1 MLGAIIGDMV
11 GSPYEFHPWRGA
23 AEAFPL
29 FSPRSRFTDDT
40 VMTVAV
46 GRALMRSHGQEQA
59 CREAFID
66 AMHEYGRA
74 YIRAGY
80 GQRFFRWI
88 VTGSREPYNSFGNGS
103 AMRVSPVGW
112 ACGSLEETEQYA
124 ALSASVTH
132 DHPEGIKGAC
142 ATAAAVFLAR
152 DGAGRD
158 AIRDYV
164 ASRYGYDLDRSLAG
178 IRSSYR
184 HKESCQESVPEAII
198 AFLESHSFE
207 GAVRNAVWL
216 GGDSDTQAAIAGS
229 IAEAFYGGVPQ
240 ALRDAALALLDDRL
254 RGDVAAW
261 YAWLAEHR
269 GIRLGRRAVPV
280 QEQKTAVSATG
291 RDRME
296 TMPKA
301 GMTGQW
307 ETTVD
312 EGMLAA
318 AVGSGEVRVLATP
331 VMIMGMERAAMEA
344 VRSCL
349 PEGVTSVGTRVEVSH
364 MAPTPCGMK
373 VRFAARLTAVSANG
387 RGLTFAVSAHD
398 ETGPIGEGVH
408 ERVVVDRERFQS
420 RAQARGGRG

>member
-11 GSPYEFHPWRGA
+11 GSPYEFHPWQGA

-46 GRALMRSHGQEQA
+46 ARGLMQAYGQNRPAGRPSSTPCTNMAVLTAGRATVSVFFAGSSQAAARRTTVSATVRPCASHPW
-59 CREAFID
+59 
-66 AMHEYGRA
+66 
-74 YIRAGY
+74 AGP
-80 GQRFFRWI
+80 
-88 VTGSREPYNSFGNGS
+88 VTVWKKPER
-103 AMRVSPVGW
+103 
-112 ACGSLEETEQYA
+112 YA

-142 ATAAAVFLAR
+142 ATAAAIFLAR

-164 ASRYGYDLDRSLAG
+164 SSRYGYDLARSLAE
-178 IRSSYR
+178 IRPVYR

-198 AFLESHSFE
+198 AFLESRSFE
-207 GAVRNAVWL
+207 KAVRNAVWL

-240 ALRDAALALLDDRL
+240 ELREAALARLDDRL

-261 YAWLAEHR
+261 YHWLSEYR
-269 GIRLGRRAVPV
+269 GIRLDRKADPV

-291 RDRME
+291 RDIME
-296 TMPKA
+296 IMPKA

-307 ETTVD
+307 ETTVE
-312 EGMLAA
+312 EGLLAA
-318 AVGSGEVRVLATP
+318 QVGSGEVRVLATP
-331 VMIMGMERAAMEA
+331 
-344 VRSCL
+344 
-349 PEGVTSVGTRVEVSH
+349 
-364 MAPTPCGMK
+364 
-373 VRFAARLTAVSANG
+373 
-387 RGLTFAVSAHD
+387 
-398 ETGPIGEGVH
+398 
-408 ERVVVDRERFQS
+408 
-420 RAQARGGRG
+420 

>member
-11 GSPYEFHPWRGA
+11 GSPYEFHPWQGA

-46 GRALMRSHGQEQA
+46 ARGLMQAYGQEQD

-74 YIRAGY
+74 YSRAGY

-88 VTGSREPYNSFGNGS
+88 VTGCREPYNSFGNGS

-112 ACGSLEETEQYA
+112 ACDSLEETERYA

-142 ATAAAVFLAR
+142 ATAAAIFLAR

-164 ASRYGYDLDRSLAG
+164 SFRYGYDLDRSLAE
-178 IRSSYR
+178 IRPAYR

-198 AFLESHSFE
+198 AFLESRSFE
-207 GAVRNAVWL
+207 EAVRNAVWL

-240 ALRDAALALLDDRL
+240 PMRDAALALLDDRL
-254 RGDVAAW
+254 RGDVTAW

-269 GIRLGRRAVPV
+269 GIRLDRKADPV

-291 RDRME
+291 RDIME
-296 TMPKA
+296 IMPKA

-307 ETTVD
+307 ETTVE
-312 EGMLAA
+312 EGLLAA
-318 AVGSGEVRVLATP
+318 QVGSG
-331 VMIMGMERAAMEA
+331 
-344 VRSCL
+344 
-349 PEGVTSVGTRVEVSH
+349 
-364 MAPTPCGMK
+364 
-373 VRFAARLTAVSANG
+373 
-387 RGLTFAVSAHD
+387 
-398 ETGPIGEGVH
+398 
-408 ERVVVDRERFQS
+408 
-420 RAQARGGRG
+420 

>member
-11 GSPYEFHPWRGA
+11 GSPYEFHPWQGA

-46 GRALMRSHGQEQA
+46 ARGLMQAYGQEQA

-74 YIRAGY
+74 YSRAGY

-88 VTGSREPYNSFGNGS
+88 VTGSRAPYNSFGNGS

-112 ACGSLEETEQYA
+112 ACDSLEETERYA

-142 ATAAAVFLAR
+142 ATAAAIFLAR

-164 ASRYGYDLDRSLAG
+164 SSRYGYDLARSLAE
-178 IRSSYR
+178 IRPAYR

-198 AFLESHSFE
+198 AFLESRSFE
-207 GAVRNAVWL
+207 KAVRNAVWL

-240 ALRDAALALLDDRL
+240 ELREAHWPASMTVCAAM
-254 RGDVAAW
+254 
-261 YAWLAEHR
+261 WLPGTTGCRSTGAS
-269 GIRLGRRAVPV
+269 GL
-280 QEQKTAVSATG
+280 TG
-291 RDRME
+291 RPILFRNRRQ
-296 TMPKA
+296 PYPQQ
-301 GMTGQW
+301 GG
-307 ETTVD
+307 
-312 EGMLAA
+312 
-318 AVGSGEVRVLATP
+318 
-331 VMIMGMERAAMEA
+331 
-344 VRSCL
+344 
-349 PEGVTSVGTRVEVSH
+349 TSWR
-364 MAPTPCGMK
+364 PCRKPG
-373 VRFAARLTAVSANG
+373 
-387 RGLTFAVSAHD
+387 
-398 ETGPIGEGVH
+398 
-408 ERVVVDRERFQS
+408 
-420 RAQARGGRG
+420 

>member
-11 GSPYEFHPWRGA
+11 GSPYEFHPWQGA

-46 GRALMRSHGQEQA
+46 ARGLMQAYGQEQA

-74 YIRAGY
+74 YSRAGY

-88 VTGSREPYNSFGNGS
+88 VTGCREPYNSFGNGS

-112 ACGSLEETEQYA
+112 ACDSLEETEHYA

-142 ATAAAVFLAR
+142 ATAAAIFLAR

-158 AIRDYV
+158 AIRDYI
-164 ASRYGYDLDRSLAG
+164 SFRYGYDLDRSLAE
-178 IRSSYR
+178 IRPSYR

-198 AFLESHSFE
+198 AFLESRSFE
-207 GAVRNAVWL
+207 EAVRNAVWL

-240 ALRDAALALLDDRL
+240 PMRDAALALLDDRL
-254 RGDVAAW
+254 RGDVTAW
-261 YAWLAEHR
+261 YGWLSEHR
-269 GIRLGRRAVPV
+269 GIRLDRKADPV
-280 QEQKTAVSATG
+280 QEQKRAVSATG
-291 RDRME
+291 RDIME

-307 ETTVD
+307 ETTVE

-318 AVGSGEVRVLATP
+318 QVGSGEVRVLATP
-331 VMIMGMERAAMEA
+331 MLVMGMERAAMEA
-344 VRSCL
+344 VRPGL
-349 PEGVTSVGTRVEVSH
+349 PEGMTSVGTRVDISH

-373 VRFAARLTAVSANG
+373 VRFEAKLTAVSANG
-387 RGLTFAVSAHD
+387 RGLTFAVTAHD
-398 ETGPIGEGVH
+398 EAGPIGEGTH
-408 ERVVVDRERFQS
+408 ERVVVDREKFQS
-420 RAQARGGRG
+420 RAQSRGGQG